1 MKDVQSTLGIFEG
14 QPGNLFFSYNQAAL
28 DLGKYY
34 TGGKLIAWSLLHGGP
49 GIKALHPSLYQLMCG
64 QAPDLEGF
72 DISILPDKC
81 VQDKL
86 QQVF

>member
-1 MKDVQSTLGIFEG
+1 MNFGHFRGTAR
-14 QPGNLFFSYNQAAL
+14 QPFFSYDQAAL
-28 DLGKYY
+28 DKGKYY

>member
-14 QPGNLFFSYNQAAL
+14 QPGNLFFSYDQASL
-28 DLGKYY
+28 DKGKYY
-34 TGGKLIAWSLLHGGP
+34 SGGKHGGP

-81 VQDKL
+81 VQDI
-86 QQVF
+86 